1 MLKVKTCLLG
11 FEGLLGKEWM
21 SCLKKLEHQI
31 ITIGPNLLSPETS
44 DQDFEHHVFNL
55 SDDNVEILD
64 TIFSLAKP
72 NNLIINAGIDAKPG
86 TGKTSLTEYTIESW
100 IEIMSVNLFGLVIAL
115 NSAIENSSEIRNIVV
130 VGSMYSE
137 KSPNPK
143 MYSHYGENGLT
154 KHPAYSA
161 SKFAALSIVKQ
172 YAVHFAEVG
181 ILINMLSPGA
191 VYSGQDAQFVKKI
204 SERIPL
210 RRMASPVEM
219 QSILKFLI
227 QDNSYATGQN
237 FVLDGG
243 MNAW

>member
-1 MLKVKTCLLG
+1 MVKTCLLG
-11 FEGLLGKEWM
+11 FEGLLGREWM
-21 SCLKKLEHQI
+21 HCLSQLEHQVF
-31 ITIGPNLLSPETS
+31 TVGPNQLSPEVLE
-44 DQDFEHHVFNL
+44 QNVEHLVFDL
-55 SDDNVEILD
+55 SDDDVERLD
-64 TIFSLAKP
+64 SIFSLKKP

-86 TGKTSLTEYTIESW
+86 TGKSSLTDYTIESW
-100 IEIMSVNLFGLVIAL
+100 IEIMNVNLYGLVKAL
-115 NSAIENSSEIRNIVV
+115 NSAIRNSGEIRNIVV

-172 YAVHFAEVG
+172 YAIHFAEVG

-210 RRMASPVEM
+210 GRMASPVEM